1 MKEFLDIVWNSFWKV
16 CQLEFQNVKLTK
28 LLLFTVIGA
37 CVIHIG
43 CVIYVKLKRRPIQ
56 LTTEV
61 TLILL
66 ISYVIFTAYVT
77 VFSRIPGSQA
87 RVFDMKL
94 LWVDR
99 SMDQNMTNLLNV
111 ILFFPFGVLLTS
123 LLMNR
128 KSMMRY
134 YMVVN
139 YSFLTSFLIE
149 CMQYSTRRGY
159 FEMDDLEANVLGG
172 VLGCL
177 SINLCA
183 RIGKLV
189 RNHTEA
195 SE

>member
-1 MKEFLDIVWNSFWKV
+1 MD
-16 CQLEFQNVKLTK
+16 
-28 LLLFTVIGA
+28 LL
-37 CVIHIG
+37 
-43 CVIYVKLKRRPIQ
+43 K
-56 LTTEV
+56 
-61 TLILL
+61 
-66 ISYVIFTAYVT
+66 
-77 VFSRIPGSQA
+77 
-87 RVFDMKL
+87 
-94 LWVDR
+94 
-99 SMDQNMTNLLNV
+99 
-111 ILFFPFGVLLTS
+111 
-123 LLMNR
+123 
-128 KSMMRY
+128 Y

-149 CMQYSTRRGY
+149 CMQFSTRRGY